1 MQRFK
6 VSEVFRSIQGEGEA
20 VGLPSDFIRLYTC
33 NLTCSWCDTKY
44 SWVGQDRAIEGKDFI
59 YLTSREI
66 IDRLTKIGNTKHVTI
81 TGGEPLLQPIEELVM
96 ELKGRG
102 RSVIIETN
110 GTIEPSETLL
120 NLVDIW
126 SISPKTSNSGTN
138 YDYGKM
144 QWINRT
150 KGYYL
155 KFVVVN
161 PSEDIREISQ
171 FVDSRG
177 IKDNKVILQPN
188 GVSRNYEKC
197 VTELMDYAVSAAL
210 PYRVVPQIHRLAW
223 GLTRGK

>member
-6 VSEVFRSIQGEGEA
+6 VSEIFRSIQGEGEA
-20 VGLPSDFIRLYTC
+20 IGLPSDFIRLYTC

-44 SWVGQDRAIEGKDFI
+44 SWVGQEKAIENKDFVF
-59 YLTSREI
+59 LSRKEI
-66 IDRLTKIGNTKHVTI
+66 IGKLSNLANIKHVTI
-81 TGGEPLLQPIEELVM
+81 TGGEPLLQSIEELVI
-96 ELKGRG
+96 ELKRGGRI
-102 RSVIIETN
+102 VIIETN
-110 GTIEPSETLL
+110 GTIEPSQTLL

-126 SISPKTSNSGTN
+126 SISPKTSNSGTKI
-138 YDYGKM
+138 DYGKM

-150 KGYYL
+150 KRYYL

-171 FVDSRG
+171 FVESRA
-177 IKDNKVILQPN
+177 IKNNKIILQPN

-197 VTELMDYAVSAAL
+197 VTELMDYVVTAAI